1 MFKDVVAY
9 RALPYLLRLS
19 SREHHVCPID
29 IERKLGLECS
39 AKICY
44 YDLRR
49 QKVAYSF
56 SDIKAV
62 INKFKGA
69 SSK

>member
-1 MFKDVVAY
+1 MFNDVVAY
-9 RALPYLLRLS
+9 RALPYLLRL

-62 INKFKGA
+62 INKFKRA
-69 SSK
+69 SPK